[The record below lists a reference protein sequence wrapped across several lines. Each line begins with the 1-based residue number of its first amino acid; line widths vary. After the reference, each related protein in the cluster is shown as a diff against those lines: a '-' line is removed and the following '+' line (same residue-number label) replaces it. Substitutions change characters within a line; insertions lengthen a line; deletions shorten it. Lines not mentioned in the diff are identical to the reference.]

1 MNLFQGRIAPAYTT
15 KSLTNDRIA
24 TPATARDQAAPETAF
39 HLFGKRRLRACVWNG
54 HHLQS
59 HKKAAG
65 DRDAVNSPMPLLI
78 FNGIGLNLEVLGP
91 LAAELSDRA
100 VLSIDM
106 PGIGRSPPSKVP
118 YTPKKAA
125 EWGAKLL
132 DHHGIKRADVL
143 GSSWGGAAAQHFA
156 SDHTDRLGRL
166 VLAAIGPSL
175 PIVPGSAT
183 FSLNLMD
190 PIWRGEMAGS
200 DLLNRVS
207 AVDQRAIISE
217 VQSLFIPPTKR
228 GYTLQAMALLAWNS
242 AFSMPFVNCETLILA
257 GAQDHVVPLANQH
270 LLQMFLQRSQLDV
283 IDDAGHLFLF
293 SHKNEVAQRLRD
305 FLGSGTV

>member
-1 MNLFQGRIAPAYTT
+1 MNIFQGRIAPDHTA
-15 KSLTNDRIA
+15 KALTNDRKSA
-24 TPATARDQAAPETAF
+24 PVAERDQAAGETTF
-39 HLFGKRRLRACVWNG
+39 QHFGRRKLRTCVWNVQ
-54 HHLQS
+54 HLPS
-59 HKKAAG
+59 HRKVAD
-65 DRDAVNSPMPLLI
+65 DREVDSAPLPLLI

-118 YTPKKAA
+118 YTPQKAA
-125 EWGAKLL
+125 KWGAKLL
-132 DHHGIKRADVL
+132 DHHGIECADVL
-143 GSSWGGAAAQHFA
+143 GSSWGGAVAQHFA
-156 SDHTDRLGRL
+156 SSHADRLGRL

-183 FSLNLMD
+183 FSVNMMD
-190 PIWRGEMAGS
+190 TIWRGDMAGS
-200 DLLNRVS
+200 DLLNRMN
-207 AVDQRAIISE
+207 AADQRAVISE
-217 VQSLFIPPTKR
+217 VQRLFIPPTKR

-242 AFSMPFVNCETLILA
+242 AFSMPFVKCETLILA

-283 IDDAGHLFLF
+283 IDDAGHLFVF